1 MAFTSFRFIV
11 FLVLAAAAYFL
22 TPKRCRWV
30 TLFVA
35 NYVFYFI
42 SGGKIFIYLL
52 ATTVTTYL
60 ATVKL
65 GDMAAKNQA
74 AFQAAKAELDKDGKK
89 AWKAAFAR
97 RKKCVLI
104 PTLLFNFGILAVL
117 KYSAFVTEN
126 LNTLFAR
133 IGVGAT
139 LPVHSFLL
147 PLGISFYTFQ
157 SMGYLID
164 VYREKQQPERNFCKL
179 ALFISFFPQI
189 VQGPI
194 GRFHSLSEQLFRA
207 NAFSYTR
214 VKFGVQLMLWG
225 AFKKMVIADRAGV
238 LVDNAFG
245 FPETFGGTYV
255 AVAALAYAIQI
266 YGDFSGGIDIAA
278 GAAQV
283 FGITLDKNFER
294 PYLATSIPD
303 YWRRWHMTLGAW
315 FRDYVF
321 YPLSLSNFFAR
332 LGKKSRKLLGNYIGK
347 LIPVLIP
354 QFIIFFLIGIWHGA
368 EWKYIAFGVY
378 NGSLIVLG
386 ILFEQPLQRLAKRL
400 EIRTD
405 CFSWRLFQV
414 LRTLALVAIGKIITR
429 APGVS
434 AAAGMLRSMVQD
446 WDAGVLIDGG
456 LLTMGLDGKD
466 LWVLLLACLVLL
478 CVSLLQESGVA
489 VREALARQNL
499 YFRWAVY
506 LGAVFSLL
514 LFGVYGLGYHAAD
527 FIYRGF

>member
-42 SGGKIFIYLL
+42 SGGRIFIYLL

-60 ATVKL
+60 ATVKI
-65 GDMAAKNQA
+65 GDMAAKNKI
-74 AFQAAKAELDKDGKK
+74 AFNEAKAELDKEGKK
-89 AWKAAFAR
+89 AWKAAFA
-97 RKKCVLI
+97 KKKKRILI

-117 KYSAFVTEN
+117 KYSGFVTEN
-126 LNTLFAR
+126 LNLLFAK
-133 IGVGAT
+133 IGIGT
-139 LPVHSFLL
+139 ELPVFRFLL

-164 VYREKQQPERNFCKL
+164 VYREKQEPERNFCKL

-194 GRFHSLSEQLFRA
+194 SRFGTLAEQLFRA
-207 NAFSYTR
+207 NEFSYTR
-214 VKFGVQLMLWG
+214 IKFGVQLMLWG
-225 AFKKMVIADRAGV
+225 AFKKMVIADRAAV

-255 AVAALAYAIQI
+255 AAAALAYAIQI
-266 YGDFSGGIDIAA
+266 YGDFSGGIDIAT
-278 GAAQV
+278 GAAQI
-283 FGITLDKNFER
+283 FGVTLDKNFER

-321 YPLSLSNFFAR
+321 YPLSLSKFFSR
-332 LGKKSRKLLGNYIGK
+332 LGKKCRGIFGNYIGK

-368 EWKYIAFGVY
+368 EWKYIAFGCY
-378 NGSLIVLG
+378 NGTLIVLG
-386 ILFEQPLQRLAKRL
+386 ILFEQPLQKLVKRLA
-400 EIRTD
+400 IRTD
-405 CFSWRLFQV
+405 CISWRIFQV
-414 LRTLALVAIGKIITR
+414 LRTLILVAIGKIITR

-434 AAAGMLRSMVQD
+434 AAKYMITSMVKNWNTD
-446 WDAGVLIDGG
+446 VLLEGG
-456 LLTMGLDGKD
+456 LLTMGLDVKD
-466 LWVLLLACLVLL
+466 LWVLFLSCLVLL
-478 CVSLLQESGVA
+478 AVSLMQESGIR
-489 VREALARQNL
+489 VRETLAKQNL
-499 YFRWAVY
+499 YFRWVIY
-506 LGAVFSLL
+506 LGALFSLI
-514 LFGVYGLGYHAAD
+514 LFGVYGLNYNAAD